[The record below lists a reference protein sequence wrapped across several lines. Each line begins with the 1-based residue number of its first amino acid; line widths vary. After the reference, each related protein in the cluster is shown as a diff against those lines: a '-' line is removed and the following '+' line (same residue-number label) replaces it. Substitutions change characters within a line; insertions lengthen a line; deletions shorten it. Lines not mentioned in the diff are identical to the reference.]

1 VYAHFPGDAVH
12 PPADSP
18 KTDMTI
24 LPRLA
29 LTMSKSRIRRGRR
42 VRARGTV
49 TPPVATTSAVLTLE
63 RRERGRWRR
72 IGRSTIPVA
81 DGRYSL
87 PLRLVRPGRY
97 RVTVAV
103 PGATAART
111 VRATKL

>member
-1 VYAHFPGDAVH
+1 MAA
-12 PPADSP
+12 
-18 KTDMTI
+18 
-24 LPRLA
+24 
-29 LTMSKSRIRRGRR
+29 SRIRRGRR

-49 TPPVATTSAVLTLE
+49 TPPTAATSAVLVLE

-72 IGRSTIPVA
+72 IGRSTIPVV
-81 DGRYSL
+81 DGRFGL
-87 PLRLVRPGRY
+87 PLRLIRTGRY